1 MRQWRGRHSGPWPE
15 KSAPLL
21 AVYWLQV
28 NGKIRLPSESF
39 CMAPLECQSKI
50 NEVTDDGNVNMT
62 HVLPRQWPS
71 HRRYATTQQ
80 YAGVC
85 KSGSVRHA
93 HRRVDIYLPVPLI
106 LMENDTS
113 TSKKPIKTFRH
124 RGISASVF
132 ENKSDKGDLFYKVQI
147 VRTYKDGKKF
157 FSSPTYSRDELP
169 LVTLLAEQAFNFVL
183 CEERD
188 GKAERDRS

>member
-1 MRQWRGRHSGPWPE
+1 
-15 KSAPLL
+15 
-21 AVYWLQV
+21 
-28 NGKIRLPSESF
+28 
-39 CMAPLECQSKI
+39 
-50 NEVTDDGNVNMT
+50 
-62 HVLPRQWPS
+62 
-71 HRRYATTQQ
+71 
-80 YAGVC
+80 
-85 KSGSVRHA
+85 
-93 HRRVDIYLPVPLI
+93 
-106 LMENDTS
+106 MENDTS
-113 TSKKPIKTFRH
+113 NSKKPIKTFRH

-169 LVTLLAEQAFNFVL
+169 LVILLAEQAFNFVL